1 MAFYLNE
8 LGIICALGSDKTSV
22 CAAMVEGSQTGMVAS
37 DRFSPGKEVFLGTV
51 SGELPHLP
59 SHLNEFDCRNNRLL
73 LAVLAQIR
81 ESVDGCITR
90 FGTDRVGVVLGTS
103 TSGMAEGEE
112 AIRRYVETGSTPV
125 AYHYHQHQLSGAS
138 DFLCAYLELGGPSM
152 TVSTACSSSANA
164 LASARRLIDLDACDA
179 VIVGGADSLCQ
190 LTVQGFSALE
200 ATSAGL
206 SNPFS
211 KNREGINIG
220 EGAALMLL
228 TRESSEIEL
237 LGVGSTS
244 DAHHISAPDPSGQ
257 GALRAMQSALRQGSV
272 TAGQVDYVN
281 LHGTGTPL
289 NDAMES
295 QAVFELFGDQ
305 TWCSSSKPM
314 TGHTLGAAGA
324 IETGLCWLLLNSTF
338 NTSGRNLPHVWDGEI
353 DTALPALRYATAN
366 EGFVSPPRVALSN
379 SFGFGGNNCSVLI
392 GAQS

>member
-8 LGIICALGSDKTSV
+8 LGIICALGSDKADV
-22 CAAMVEGSQTGMVAS
+22 YRAMVDGSQAGMLAT
-37 DRFSPGKEVFLGTV
+37 DEFSSGQQRFLGSV
-51 SGELPHLP
+51 RAELPTIRSELG
-59 SHLNEFDCRNNRLL
+59 EFDCRNNRLL
-73 LAVLAQIR
+73 LAALAQIR
-81 ESVDGCITR
+81 ESVDRCITR
-90 FGTDRVGVVLGTS
+90 FGADRIGVVLGTS
-103 TSGMAEGEE
+103 TSGFAEGEK
-112 AIRRYVETGSTPV
+112 AIRKYVETGSTPV
-125 AYHYHQHQLSGAS
+125 AYHFHQQQLSGAS

-164 LASARRLIDLDACDA
+164 LASARRLIDLDTCDA

-257 GALRAMQSALRQGSV
+257 GALRAMQWALRQGSV

-324 IETGLCWLLLNSTF
+324 IETGLCWLLLNGKYNAS
-338 NTSGRNLPHVWDGEI
+338 NRNLPHVWDGEI
-353 DTALPALRYATAN
+353 DAALPALRYATTH
-366 EGFVSPPRVALSN
+366 EGFVLPPRYALSN
-379 SFGFGGNNCSVLI
+379 SFAFGGNNCSVLI
-392 GAQS
+392 GAHS